1 MNRTC
6 ALTEEAHGSSLAPY
20 AMGIYSK
27 KMAIYEPGC
36 KVQQIESHQP
46 LQGTGLALQ
55 ASRTV
60 RSKFLFIS
68 HTVYRSLLQQVEQT
82 GAQTT
87 DPLFSEYANP
97 LCPCSCYS
105 LSQRCSP
112 CSVPI
117 LRYSF
122 SKDRLKLSSKF
133 IVRINLFFHLSQNML
148 PEILL
153 GTYSAVS

>member
-6 ALTEEAHGSSLAPY
+6 VLTEEAHGSSLAPY

-36 KVQQIESHQP
+36 RVQQTESHQP

-68 HTVYRSLLQQVEQT
+68 HIVYRSSLQQVEQT

-87 DPLFSEYANP
+87 DPLFSEYTNP

-105 LSQRCSP
+105 LS
-112 CSVPI
+112 
-117 LRYSF
+117 
-122 SKDRLKLSSKF
+122 
-133 IVRINLFFHLSQNML
+133 
-148 PEILL
+148 
-153 GTYSAVS
+153 

>member
-1 MNRTC
+1 MNGTC
-6 ALTEEAHGSSLAPY
+6 ALTEEAHGSSLAPS
-20 AMGIYSK
+20 AMDYCCCSK
-27 KMAIYEPGC
+27 KMATYEPGC
-36 KVQQIESHQP
+36 RVQQTESHQP
-46 LQGTGLALQ
+46 LQGTDLALQ

-68 HTVYRSLLQQVEQT
+68 HMVYHSLLQQVEQT

-87 DPLFSEYANP
+87 DPLFSEYPSP
-97 LCPCSCYS
+97 LRPRSCYS
-105 LSQRCSP
+105 LSQRSSP
-112 CSVPI
+112 CSVSV
-117 LRYSF
+117 LHYSF

-153 GTYSAVS
+153 GTY